1 MNRVFT
7 QNVRKPLSSHT
18 LNENV
23 HHHSFLVIFFLLPRP
38 NSNTHPW
45 RPSRLVRAPRPFAL
59 MSVAVNC
66 RGCPN
71 TIHTHTPAPT
81 PALCCTAHAA
91 APSNSESSVVASL
104 VGQLTEQELDMTVGD
119 YIEANLKRQ
128 VKELRQHMKQNVAE
142 FDEQSRK
149 ARKVLRDIAMQRVA
163 STSNDDLV
171 EEEAAAPVVDDEGA
185 LSADLGAHIAQAAAA
200 EAAEE
205 EDAFAMVGLTGVYK
219 GQVLEFRPAAGI
231 TTWTVGRDTTND
243 HSLDNDGE
251 VSGSHAEVVYDKK
264 AKGGPQFKLKDVG
277 STNGTWAT
285 ALLTTAAKLKKN
297 KFHPLKVDH
306 LITFGS
312 TTFKWCY
319 HADALEL
326 AKDLAPKDQLKK
338 KGKK

>member
-1 MNRVFT
+1 
-7 QNVRKPLSSHT
+7 
-18 LNENV
+18 
-23 HHHSFLVIFFLLPRP
+23 
-38 NSNTHPW
+38 
-45 RPSRLVRAPRPFAL
+45 
-59 MSVAVNC
+59 
-66 RGCPN
+66 
-71 TIHTHTPAPT
+71 
-81 PALCCTAHAA
+81 
-91 APSNSESSVVASL
+91 

-142 FDEQSRK
+142 FEEQSRK
-149 ARKVLRDIAMQRVA
+149 ARKALRDIAMQRVA
-163 STSNDDLV
+163 ATSNDDLI
-171 EEEAAAPVVDDEGA
+171 EEEVAAPAVDDKGA

-219 GQVLEFRPAAGI
+219 GHVLEFRPAAGI
-231 TTWTVGRDTTND
+231 TTWTVGRDTTSD
-243 HSLDNDGE
+243 HSLENDGE

-326 AKDLAPKDQLKK
+326 AKDLAPKDHLKK